1 LMKQT
6 GNRVCLL
13 LHGFTGG
20 PYEVEPLARALE
32 EAGWYCRVPRL
43 PGHDEG
49 LAGLCDTTCD
59 MWLEAACRE
68 AEQLGQEYGAF
79 DLAGFSMGGMLGI
92 HLAARY
98 PVRKLALLSAAAI
111 YVSPGRMVR
120 NMWHTRHEER
130 SVLQFKLKQTPTKAV
145 LQFMR
150 LVHRVRPDISRVAV
164 PALVVQGLRDPIV
177 HPVSARYLTKRLP
190 CVAETVYF
198 PRSRHLL
205 CLEEEASDVIC
216 KVKEFFET

>member
-1 LMKQT
+1 MKQAE
-6 GNRVCLL
+6 GRACLL

-20 PYEVEPLARALE
+20 PYEVEPLARGLE

-68 AEQLGQEYGAF
+68 AEQLEREFGTF

-92 HLAARY
+92 YLAARY
-98 PVRKLALLSAAAI
+98 PVRRLALLGAAAI

-120 NMWHTRHEER
+120 NMWHIRHEER
-130 SVLQFKLKQTPTKAV
+130 SVLQFKLKQTPAKAV

-150 LVHRVRPDISRVAV
+150 LVHRVRPDIPRVTA
-164 PALVVQGLRDPIV
+164 PALVVQGLQDPIV
-177 HPVSARYLTKRLP
+177 HPVSARYLAKRLP
-190 CVAETVYF
+190 SVTETVYF

-205 CLEEEASDVIC
+205 CLEEEAPSVIC
-216 KVKEFFET
+216 KVKGFFET